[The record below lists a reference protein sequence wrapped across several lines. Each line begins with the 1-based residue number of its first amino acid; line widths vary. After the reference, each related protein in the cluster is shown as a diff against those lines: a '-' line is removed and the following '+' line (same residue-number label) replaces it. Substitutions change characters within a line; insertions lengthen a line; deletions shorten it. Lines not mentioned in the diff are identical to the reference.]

1 MLRFGCDLSGK
12 RALIVGASRGIGA
25 AISLAYAEAGAD
37 VAVAGR
43 TAEALHAR
51 QQEIEAMGRQAVAV
65 PLDLGNER
73 SVNEGVAQAIESLGG
88 LDIVVNSG
96 GISPIFKRAETI
108 TIQEWDEIFDIN
120 TRGAFLLARAAG
132 ETLLR
137 QRRGVVIFVSSIH
150 EDVGLERLAAYA
162 ASKGALRM
170 LARVLALEWAPR
182 GVRVNVLAP
191 GYVATDLTA
200 GIRANPSLLQSI
212 EEATPLGRMATPN
225 EVAAAAVFMASE
237 AAAYM
242 TGTSLVLDGGWTA
255 R

>member
-1 MLRFGCDLSGK
+1 MANPGCDLSGK
-12 RALIVGASRGIGA
+12 RALVVGASRGIGA
-25 AISLAYAEAGAD
+25 AISLAYAEAGAS
-37 VAVAGR
+37 VALAGR
-43 TAEALHAR
+43 TMETVQQR
-51 QQEIEAMGRQAVAV
+51 QEDIERGGGKAIAVR
-65 PLDLGNER
+65 LDLTDED
-73 SVNEGVAQAIESLGG
+73 SVAAGVAQAAEGLGS

-108 TIQEWDEIFDIN
+108 TAEEWDTIFATN

-132 ETLLR
+132 TILLEQR
-137 QRRGVVIFVSSIH
+137 QGVLIFVSSIH
-150 EDVGLERLAAYA
+150 ETVGLERLAAYA

-191 GYVATDLTA
+191 GYVETDLTA
-200 GIRANPSLLQSI
+200 GIRANPSLRQAI
-212 EEATPLGRMATPN
+212 EGATPLGRMATPD
-225 EVAAAAVFMASE
+225 EVAAAAVYMASD